1 MVRLTYLGMGNR
13 FKDMA
18 GYHSII
24 IAHGVIGTIVFL
36 GIVPIST
43 LIIRYYSR
51 WNPFWAFKLHAWC
64 QVLTLL
70 LSTVVFV
77 LGWFAVGPERSLTNP
92 HHGIGLA
99 IYVMVIFQVLWG
111 WFLHKKESKRTRHN
125 VPLKLVVSGLPWYAF
140 VYMPSTDMK
149 YKDPPLAWPGSGH
162 PGYRSDSIGSDSLWL
177 SKGPFHTL
185 CTCGLRVLA
194 HLLHTLLSLRHR
206 GLSLAQRAWQSVHRP
221 VSCVRTKSS
230 QWFWKGSCRR
240 RPGRRAGFDVS
251 TTPAK
256 PHHES
261 RI

>member
-1 MVRLTYLGMGNR
+1 MSNLGLTPPGSSTYASNTLHVGDGTWDSQRDTFLLPNLMGVNFETMRYNGQSVRLLGEMVFRLTGLGMGNR

-24 IAHGVIGTIVFL
+24 IAHGVIATIVFL

-70 LSTVVFV
+70 LTTVVFV

-111 WFLHKKESKRTRHN
+111 WFVHKKESKRVRHH
-125 VPLKLVVSGLPWYAF
+125 VPLKLVVS
-140 VYMPSTDMK
+140 K
-149 YKDPPLAWPGSGH
+149 
-162 PGYRSDSIGSDSLWL
+162 
-177 SKGPFHTL
+177 
-185 CTCGLRVLA
+185 
-194 HLLHTLLSLRHR
+194 
-206 GLSLAQRAWQSVHRP
+206 
-221 VSCVRTKSS
+221 
-230 QWFWKGSCRR
+230 
-240 RPGRRAGFDVS
+240 
-251 TTPAK
+251 
-256 PHHES
+256 
-261 RI
+261 